1 MQKNEKNKI
10 LVIDDD
16 EIFLKTVT
24 VVLEEEGFEVY
35 EATTAESG
43 FEALVNIHPDL
54 VILDKNL
61 PDKSG
66 FEVLKA
72 MKKSKTFSEMPPVM
86 LITADTTISVDEAFD
101 KGADDCIFKPLNLKE
116 TIKRIRKLLK

>member
-1 MQKNEKNKI
+1 MDKKIKI

-16 EIFLKTVT
+16 EIFLQTVT
-24 VVLEEEGFEVY
+24 VVLEEEGFEVF

-43 FEALVNIHPDL
+43 VEAIVDVHPDL

-66 FEVLKA
+66 FEVLKS
-72 MKKSKTFSEMPPVM
+72 MKKSKNFSEVPPVM
-86 LITADTTISVDEAFD
+86 VITADTTISVDEAFD
-101 KGADDCIFKPLNLKE
+101 KVADDCIFKPLNFNE
-116 TIKRIRKLLK
+116 TIKRIKKLLK

>member
-1 MQKNEKNKI
+1 MDKKSKI

-16 EIFLKTVT
+16 EIFLQTIT

-43 FEALVNIHPDL
+43 IEALVDIHPNL

-66 FEVLKA
+66 FEVLKS
-72 MKKSKTFSEMPPVM
+72 MKKSKNFSEVPPVM
-86 LITADTTISVDEAFD
+86 LITADTAISVDEAFD
-101 KGADDCIFKPLNLKE
+101 KGADDCIFKPLNFSLIVN
-116 TIKRIRKLLK
+116 T

>member
-1 MQKNEKNKI
+1 MQKNKKNKI

-16 EIFLKTVT
+16 EIFLKTIT
-24 VVLEEEGFEVY
+24 VVLEEEDFEVY

-43 FEALVNIHPDL
+43 FEALVDINPDL

-66 FEVLKA
+66 FEVLRA
-72 MKKSKTFSEMPPVM
+72 MKKSKNFSEMPPVM

-101 KGADDCIFKPLNLKE
+101 KGADDCIFKPLNMNE
-116 TIKRIRKLLK
+116 TIKRIKKLLK

>member
-1 MQKNEKNKI
+1 MEQKKI

-16 EIFLKTVT
+16 ESFLATFSLILK
-24 VVLEEEGFEVY
+24 EEGFEVL

-43 FEALVNIHPDL
+43 FEALVVSKPDL

-66 FEVLKA
+66 YDVLA
-72 MKKSKTFSEMPPVM
+72 SIKKSKDFSSIPVM
-86 LITADTTISVDEAFD
+86 LITADTALLVDEAFD
-101 KGADDCIFKPLNLKE
+101 KGADDCIFKPINHQE
-116 TIKRIRKLLK
+116 IIKRINKLLI

>member
-24 VVLEEEGFEVY
+24 VVLEEEGFNVY

-43 FEALVNIHPDL
+43 FEALVDINPDL

-72 MKKSKTFSEMPPVM
+72 MKKSKNFSEMPPVM
-86 LITADTTISVDEAFD
+86 LITADTAISVDEAFD
-101 KGADDCIFKPLNLKE
+101 KGADDCIFKPLNMKE
-116 TIKRIRKLLK
+116 TIKRIKKLLK

>member
-24 VVLEEEGFEVY
+24 VVLEEEGFSVY

-43 FEALVNIHPDL
+43 FEALVDINPDL

-72 MKKSKTFSEMPPVM
+72 MKKSKNFSEMPPVM
-86 LITADTTISVDEAFD
+86 LITADTAISVDEAFD
-101 KGADDCIFKPLNLKE
+101 KGADDCIFKPLNMKE
-116 TIKRIRKLLK
+116 TIKRIKKLLK

>member
-1 MQKNEKNKI
+1 MDKKIKI

-24 VVLEEEGFEVY
+24 VVLEEEGFEVF

-43 FEALVNIHPDL
+43 VEAIVDVQPDL

-66 FEVLKA
+66 FEVLKS
-72 MKKSKTFSEMPPVM
+72 MKNSKNFSEVPPVM

-101 KGADDCIFKPLNLKE
+101 KGADDCIFKPLNFNE
-116 TIKRIRKLLK
+116 TIKRIKKLLK